1 MYAIIMAM
9 KKNILILIAS
19 LIVVLLAYSY
29 ISNKNESAKNTTRL
43 SGIRT
48 EQETSSTSVENMMQT
63 SVETT
68 NGTTNGLANL
78 QAQTTLTKDKKNM
91 NVTFK
96 TNKGNIVIELF
107 DSKVPNTTAN
117 FRKLAESG
125 FYDGVKFHR
134 VIKGFMIQSGDPFT
148 KDDSKQ
154 ALWGQGGPDYTFD
167 DEITPSNRNDVGTIS
182 MANRGPNTNGSQ
194 FFINTNDN
202 NLSLNSKHTVF
213 GKVVGGMDIVT
224 AIENSKTDAYDR
236 PVTPIIIEKVSF

>member
-1 MYAIIMAM
+1 M

-29 ISNKNESAKNTTRL
+29 ISNKNERAQNAIPL
-43 SGIRT
+43 SGEGT
-48 EQETSSTSVENMMQT
+48 EQEMSSTSEEGVMQT
-63 SVETT
+63 SVE
-68 NGTTNGLANL
+68 TTNGLANL
-78 QAQTTLTKDKKNM
+78 QAQTTLHKDNKNM

>member
-1 MYAIIMAM
+1 M

-29 ISNKNESAKNTTRL
+29 MSNKNERAQNAIPL
-43 SGIRT
+43 SGEGT
-48 EQETSSTSVENMMQT
+48 EQEMSSTSKEGMMQT
-63 SVETT
+63 SIGVTDATT
-68 NGTTNGLANL
+68 NA
-78 QAQTTLTKDKKNM
+78 QAQTTLHKDKKNM

-107 DSKVPNTTAN
+107 DSRVPNTTAN

-134 VIKGFMIQSGDPFT
+134 VIKGFMIQGGDPFT

-167 DEITPSNRNDVGTIS
+167 DEITPSNRNDIGTIS

-202 NLSLNSKHTVF
+202 NLSLDRKHTVF
-213 GKVVGGMDIVT
+213 GKVVEGMDVVT
-224 AIENSKTDAYDR
+224 AIENAKTDVDDR